1 LSRDWFDYI
10 GFYRDTSWFPADDF
24 RKIGESQFQA
34 LNVFCE
40 MANQTIFNSLTQL
53 YSNQYVSAT
62 VTSSDLFKY
71 HTQTIIH
78 QFINLTKTN
87 FLLTLNMIRS
97 TTQANVLYSGK
108 QTNYDLLLRYYKP
121 VTNKNTQIEVNPR
134 WYDNCSCDYT
144 ITCAYETPMYRF
156 ENQPATFRVPG
167 FYTGCYIIEAVLQST
182 LECFYNQTCITEIQS
197 YFHISPVNVT
207 ALDPSL
213 SMKYSYNSTIQQLL
227 DGLMVEEWN
236 TPITYENYYNQCHPI
251 QCTYTYERKNRAIYI
266 LTVLLGLMGGLITIL
281 KLIVPILIK
290 LITRKKRPRALEH
303 GKMFITILL
312 CYA

>member
-1 LSRDWFDYI
+1 VFITQEWFQYLS
-10 GFYRDTSWFPADDF
+10 YRFQNNDVHHNDF
-24 RKIGESQFQA
+24 RWLGPAPFQA
-34 LNVFCE
+34 LNAFCE

-62 VTSSDLFKY
+62 VTSSNLFKLQ
-71 HTQTIIH
+71 TETIIH
-78 QFINLTKTN
+78 QFITLAKTN
-87 FLLTLNMIRS
+87 LFLSLDLIQN
-97 TTQANVLYSGK
+97 TTQANILTSAK
-108 QTNYDLLLRYYKP
+108 KTNYPFHYETGFSPSKFE
-121 VTNKNTQIEVNPR
+121 VT
-134 WYDNCSCDYT
+134 YFNCSCRTSVKCIYPVSIYDYPNNT
-144 ITCAYETPMYRF
+144 TLF
-156 ENQPATFRVPG
+156 NVPG